1 MICSACCGRTKFG
14 LSIESLLCSRIS
26 CVGDNP
32 CIAPPEYLL
41 WKLFLF
47 NFSFYFYGSNEVS
60 WDYIYIHSS
69 ITVYFWTF
77 RVDWILIHS
86 HILHYQSLSFIRW
99 RINSRREYMTL
110 TTKARTYLMVFFLY
124 SQRRNVL
131 HVVML
136 QDKYNLPF
144 NFPLFTF
151 FHSLINLIFFSVLF
165 PFNPQYW
172 ISSDLMFIYR
182 MRPTV
187 Y

>member
-1 MICSACCGRTKFG
+1 MKLADEFTGQHMWGPLITLFMCIFKSDHFRELLFRRYQIALCGEIRPFG
-14 LSIESLLCSRIS
+14 GWFVQLVVAERNSDFQLSHYYAQEFRVWVIIHAAH
-26 CVGDNP
+26 
-32 CIAPPEYLL
+32 IAPPEYLL

-110 TTKARTYLMVFFLY
+110 TTKARTYLMVFFSTPKEETFY
-124 SQRRNVL
+124 
-131 HVVML
+131 ML
-136 QDKYNLPF
+136 
-144 NFPLFTF
+144 
-151 FHSLINLIFFSVLF
+151 
-165 PFNPQYW
+165 
-172 ISSDLMFIYR
+172 
-182 MRPTV
+182 
-187 Y
+187 